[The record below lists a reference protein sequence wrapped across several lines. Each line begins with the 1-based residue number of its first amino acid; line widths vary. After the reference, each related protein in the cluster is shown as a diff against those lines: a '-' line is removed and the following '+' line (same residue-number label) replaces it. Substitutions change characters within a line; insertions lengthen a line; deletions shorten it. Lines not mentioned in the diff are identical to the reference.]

1 VSATDTASPTGLPAA
16 ARGRTDRL
24 REGLDTTAYLLGL
37 SEVRTDREPGLL
49 TLRLGSPAE
58 PGLTL
63 TDRRGETPSIHRIEA
78 EDDLASHL
86 AAIQGGQAGIHAKI
100 LVDPA
105 RCFMR
110 TLTLPSAALPRMRA
124 VLTQELEAA
133 TPFRASGVHSDW
145 FVEGE
150 NAEDRTLRVRHVV
163 LKRAALDPLLTALA
177 QVGIA
182 AGPVTVG
189 LDEERSL
196 PVDLLTGGHRT
207 LQGMAGGARTGDL
220 TLLAGA
226 ALLLLAAFW
235 GFRAHQDA
243 TLAALDAAFASA
255 RRAGHTLPAPIQAG
269 ALAIAS
275 RHAPPLARTWDTLAA
290 ALPDS
295 ASATGLHLDADGALL
310 TVRAS
315 DDSAALAALGQV
327 PGFGGPILRESAPG
341 PDGARRLVVLLPRVA
356 RGVQP

>member
-1 VSATDTASPTGLPAA
+1 MSATDTASPNALPAP
-16 ARGRTDRL
+16 ARGRTDAL
-24 REGLDTTAYLLGL
+24 RESLDTTAYLLGL
-37 SEVRTDREPGLL
+37 SEVRTDREPSLL
-49 TLRLGSPAE
+49 TLRLASSAE
-58 PGLTL
+58 PGLTVI
-63 TDRRGETPSIHRIEA
+63 DRRGAAPSIHRIEA
-78 EDDLASHL
+78 EDDLAARL
-86 AAIQGGQAGIHAKI
+86 AAIRGGQAGIRAKI

-133 TPFRASGVHSDW
+133 TPFRAAGVHSDW

-150 NAEDRTLRVRHVV
+150 NAADRSLRVRHIV

-177 QVGIA
+177 QAGIA
-182 AGPVTVG
+182 VGSVTVG
-189 LDEERSL
+189 IDEERSL

-220 TLLAGA
+220 ALLAGA
-226 ALLLLAAFW
+226 ALLLLAALW

-243 TLAALDAAFASA
+243 TLAALDEAFAGA
-255 RRAGHTLPAPIQAG
+255 RRAGHALPAPVQAG
-269 ALAIAS
+269 AAVIAS
-275 RHAPPLARTWDTLAA
+275 RRAPPLARTWDTLAA

-295 ASATGLHLDADGALL
+295 ASATSLHLDADGALL
-310 TVRAS
+310 TVLAS
-315 DDSAALAALGQV
+315 DEPAALAALGQV
-327 PGFGGPILRESAPG
+327 PGFGGPILRDSAPG

-356 RGVQP
+356 GGVRP

>member
-1 VSATDTASPTGLPAA
+1 MSATDTASPTGLPAA

-63 TDRRGETPSIHRIEA
+63 IDRRGETPSIHRIAA
-78 EDDLASHL
+78 EDDLTARL
-86 AAIQGGQAGIHAKI
+86 AAIRGGQAGFRAKI
-100 LVDPA
+100 LVDPT

-133 TPFRASGVHSDW
+133 TPSGRQGYTATGSSRA
-145 FVEGE
+145 
-150 NAEDRTLRVRHVV
+150 RMPR
-163 LKRAALDPLLTALA
+163 TALFGSA
-177 QVGIA
+177 CGAQARRPRSAADGAGQVGIA

-207 LQGMAGGARTGDL
+207 LQGMAGRCPHGDL
-220 TLLAGA
+220 ALLAGA

-275 RHAPPLARTWDTLAA
+275 RQAPPLARTWDTLAA
-290 ALPDS
+290 ALPAS

-315 DDSAALAALGQV
+315 DEPAALAALGQV
-327 PGFGGPILRESAPG
+327 PGFGGPILRESAPS

-356 RGVQP
+356 GGVQP